1 MIHLHLKYP
10 GPPAAQ
16 VAYSEALEAVVG
28 EDAPVSYEVETDAA
42 AAVIKGNQFSL
53 DNVVYLIDKMGEII
67 IKNEVPF
74 CELDSHA
81 GDGDFGMSV
90 AKGFRQLKR
99 EWNHIINEDKKDII
113 GSFLDASWSSWNIVA
128 AHPAQ
133 SGVRHSVRLAKQ

>member
-1 MIHLHLKYP
+1 MHLHLKYL
-10 GPPAAQ
+10 GPPVAQ

-28 EDAPVSYEVETDAA
+28 EDTPVSSEVETDES
-42 AAVIKGNQFSL
+42 AAVIEGDQFSL

-99 EWNHIINEDKKDII
+99 EWNHIINEDKK
-113 GSFLDASWSSWNIVA
+113 ASDRSWTHAPWSSWNIVA

-133 SGVRHSVRLAKQ
+133 SGVRLSVRRAKL